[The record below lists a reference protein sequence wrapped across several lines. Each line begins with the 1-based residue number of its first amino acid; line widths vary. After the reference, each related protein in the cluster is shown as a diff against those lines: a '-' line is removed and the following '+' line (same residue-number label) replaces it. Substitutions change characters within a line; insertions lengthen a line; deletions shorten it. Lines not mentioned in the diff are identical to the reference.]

1 MWPRLLEPEIKT
13 KTQGDLASFY
23 SRRNYL
29 LQLSFLL
36 TYFLTWFMGYLVW
49 WSAPSLTKNEYY
61 YRANLFI
68 YCLPFSIPSTSTP
81 RDKFNV
87 IFFLFIILTF
97 LPFIMISRRSKF
109 LYLIN
114 ILSGLF
120 ISLFILISWCG
131 ACLVQ
136 EPFISMTR
144 YLVYPGLSLSKLN
157 YHSVQLRIL

>member
-1 MWPRLLEPEIKT
+1 MWVI
-13 KTQGDLASFY
+13 QHSFY
-23 SRRNYL
+23 YCFLPFIISTINSL
-29 LQLSFLL
+29 LR
-36 TYFLTWFMGYLVW
+36 TPHHIVPEWYFLTFYAIL
-49 WSAPSLTKNEYY
+49 
-61 YRANLFI
+61 R
-68 YCLPFSIPSTSTP
+68 SIPN
-81 RDKFNV
+81 KLLGINV
-87 IFFLFIILTF
+87 ILFLFIILTF

-144 YLVYPGLSLSKLN
+144 YLVYPGLSLSKPLP
-157 YHSVQLRIL
+157 